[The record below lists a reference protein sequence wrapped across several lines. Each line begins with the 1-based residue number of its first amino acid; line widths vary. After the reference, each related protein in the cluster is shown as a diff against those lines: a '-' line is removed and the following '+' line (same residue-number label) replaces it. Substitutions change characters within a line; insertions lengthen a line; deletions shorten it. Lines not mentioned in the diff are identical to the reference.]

1 MSEWVEYLLKLLAKV
16 DDAEQAQEDDEV
28 LIPEDYKGLTQKA
41 LQQLIDLDEGKH
53 AQLYDTLS
61 ELQVRLL
68 KSLGMDSK
76 CLIDLTSW
84 SQ

>member
-53 AQLYDTLS
+53 MHNCMTHCQNY
-61 ELQVRLL
+61 
-68 KSLGMDSK
+68 K
-76 CLIDLTSW
+76 CVF
-84 SQ
+84 